1 MKIEE
6 AAADGKSEKK
16 SSKKS
21 KRAAKENLKEIE
33 DLPVIPEDLG
43 YADAE
48 KDMKKAL
55 KKFDEYEEAQLKD
68 FTATASE
75 KLANIKQHLNR
86 DYSDCPEMGL
96 EEYVA
101 NYEEMCPNCKLNQ
114 ATYSDCKAKDPC
126 HCNFKQF
133 ENEIKKTKALKK
145 TADSLTKFQP
155 ELDDLLS
162 KESG

>member
-6 AAADGKSEKK
+6 AAVEEKSDKK

-33 DLPVIPEDLG
+33 DLPVKPEKW
-43 YADAE
+43 ADSE
-48 KDMKKAL
+48 KEMKKAL
-55 KKFDEYEEAQLKD
+55 KKFDEHEEMKLKD

-86 DYSDCPEMGL
+86 DYSDCPEMSL

-101 NYEEMCPNCKLNQ
+101 NYEEMCPNCRPDE
-114 ATYSDCKAKDPC
+114 ATYADCKAKDPC

-133 ENEIKKTKALKK
+133 EKEIEKTKALKK
-145 TADSLTKFQP
+145 TADSLAAEFQP
-155 ELDDLLS
+155 KFDDLLS